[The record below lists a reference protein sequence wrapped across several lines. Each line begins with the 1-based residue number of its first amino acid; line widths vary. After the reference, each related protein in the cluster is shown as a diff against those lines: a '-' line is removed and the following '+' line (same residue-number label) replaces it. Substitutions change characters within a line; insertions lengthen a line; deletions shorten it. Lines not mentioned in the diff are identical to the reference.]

1 MAGKM
6 IPQPAKEDAP
16 IKLKDIDEVFD
27 RIQEVY
33 GSIAR
38 RAFELFEG
46 KGKIFGRDLEDWLR
60 AESELLHPLHVTI
73 RESED
78 GITVEAEVP
87 GFKTKELD
95 VNVEPR
101 RLTITGQRET
111 KDEQKEGK
119 TIYTERCAGKIMR
132 MIDLPVEVD
141 PAKVSATLKDG
152 IISFAL
158 PKAVP
163 TKKIHIE
170 SKAA

>member
-16 IKLKDIDEVFD
+16 IKFKDIDEVFN

-33 GSIAR
+33 DSIAR

-46 KGKIFGRDLEDWLR
+46 KGKIFGRDLEDWFR

-78 GITVEAEVP
+78 GLTVEAEVP
-87 GFKTKELD
+87 GFKTKELE

-111 KDEQKEGK
+111 KGEHKEGK
-119 TIYTERCAGKIMR
+119 TIYTERRADKIMR
-132 MIDLPVEVD
+132 TIDLPVEVD
-141 PAKVSATLKDG
+141 PAKVAATLKDG
-152 IISFAL
+152 ILSFAL

-163 TKKIHIE
+163 AKKIHIE